1 MSPRCRSR
9 LAGGCSV
16 TLQEVRETTRNC
28 MVLSPKQIAFDMAV
42 KSRNNF
48 DYRGIAD
55 LEELRQRDSSLSTFI
70 DQLVEI
76 RQSFNGAL
84 AVEGQNIA
92 GDAPH
97 SPLYLDFIDSDRSNT
112 VAFKDANPGFCHLT
126 RIRASRAWTFGWER
140 STLRRS
146 SAVH

>member
-1 MSPRCRSR
+1 
-9 LAGGCSV
+9 
-16 TLQEVRETTRNC
+16 
-28 MVLSPKQIAFDMAV
+28 MVPSAEKIAFDVAI

-70 DQLVEI
+70 DKLVEI

-84 AVEGQNIA
+84 AVEGQNIN

-97 SPLYLDFIDSDRSNT
+97 SPLYLDFIDSDRSNAL
-112 VAFKDANPGFCHLT
+112 AFKDANHSFIGSPFP
-126 RIRASRAWTFGWER
+126 SS
-140 STLRRS
+140 STW
-146 SAVH
+146 

>member
-1 MSPRCRSR
+1 
-9 LAGGCSV
+9 
-16 TLQEVRETTRNC
+16 
-28 MVLSPKQIAFDMAV
+28 MAV

-112 VAFKDANPGFCHLT
+112 VAFKDANPLLHRCHRSSRLRRGEHCMGAR
-126 RIRASRAWTFGWER
+126 RIRRGRIGHRFATSE
-140 STLRRS
+140 
-146 SAVH
+146 